1 MKKILIVSVIGVVIF
16 AIMAAAQ
23 INYECA
29 LLSARK
35 TSGSDSAIEQAM
47 LNHGF
52 NADANDLTPVKMGT
66 KITALKSRIIN
77 FIF

>member
-1 MKKILIVSVIGVVIF
+1 MKKILIVSVVGVVIF
-16 AIMAAAQ
+16 TIMATAQ

-35 TSGSDSAIEQAM
+35 TSGSDAEIEQAM

-52 NADANDLTPVKMGT
+52 NADANDLSPVKMGT
-66 KITALKSRIIN
+66 KIIALKDRIIN